1 MSLGKEIL
9 VSTESIQRQAL
20 LLCVLAGMT
29 MTAMGARAQDRS
41 QGRSMVISRGGI
53 VAAESPLA
61 AQAGVRILERGGNAV
76 DAAIA
81 TNAMM
86 GVVEPMMNGI
96 GGDLFVIGLEA
107 RGKKMYGFDASGWVP
122 ERVGL

>member
-9 VSTESIQRQAL
+9 VSTESIQRHAL

-61 AQAGVRILERGGNAV
+61 AQAGVRILERGGNAGG
-76 DAAIA
+76 AAIA
-81 TNAMM
+81 ADAML
-86 GVVEPMMNGI
+86 GVVRPMLDGM
-96 GGDLFVIGLEA
+96 GGALCG
-107 RGKKMYGFDASGWVP
+107 
-122 ERVGL
+122 VG